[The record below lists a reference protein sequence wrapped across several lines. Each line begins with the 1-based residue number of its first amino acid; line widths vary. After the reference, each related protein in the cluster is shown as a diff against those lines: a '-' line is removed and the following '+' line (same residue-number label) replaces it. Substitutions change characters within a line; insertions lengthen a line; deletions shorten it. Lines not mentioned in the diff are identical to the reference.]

1 MEAPL
6 RTSSYLIPVK
16 LESEPDKYMLIH
28 GHTGAIDIATESL
41 LKKIQSVAS
50 GTDLLSEMIDV
61 LLKRGYIT
69 TKTQEE
75 EYAYVARMATALYRK
90 AEILNTSFTWVIT
103 YNCNFRCPYCFEGR
117 NAKDGQKQIVFTEEI
132 ANRAYQVMEQ
142 IQPHKELRRNMITLF
157 GGEPLLAENKEILSY
172 IVEEGVK
179 RGYKFA
185 AVTNGYD
192 LDAYFD
198 LLSPEKI
205 CKLQVTI
212 DGMKELHNA
221 RRVHYK
227 YYDTFDKIIANLR
240 LSLEKGVAVSVRMN
254 VDNRNMDDFLQ
265 LKRYFESNGFYQ
277 YSGFSFYSA
286 YLRNN
291 TSIDDSEQENLEFL
305 SKKDYLEK
313 NKRQG
318 ILSMCQ
324 SHGVLQM
331 IHNAIENGK
340 PISFRSAFCG
350 AQVGGYVID
359 PIGRIYP
366 CWEVIG
372 QKEYQIASYNKRGVH
387 WNKAILSEWRKSKIL
402 NQTACRTCKYALI
415 CGGGCLYHSQVG
427 NKGHCYYFQKM
438 FDFIV
443 NHALVQKA
451 KAIV

>member
-28 GHTGAIDIATESL
+28 GYTGAIDIATEGL
-41 LKKIQSVAS
+41 LKKIQSIAS
-50 GTDLLSEMIDV
+50 GTDLLPEMVDI

-75 EYAYVARMATALYRK
+75 EYAYVERMATALYRK

-117 NAKDGQKQIVFTEEI
+117 NTKDGQKQIVFTEETV
-132 ANRAYQVMEQ
+132 NRAYQVMEQ

-157 GGEPLLAENKEILSY
+157 GGEPLLAENKEILTY

-179 RGYKFA
+179 RGYKFS

-192 LDAYFD
+192 LDAYLD

-212 DGMKELHNA
+212 DGMRELHNA

-227 YYDTFDKIIANLR
+227 YHNTFDKIIANLR
-240 LSLEKGVAVSVRMN
+240 LGLEKGVVVSVRMN
-254 VDNRNMDDFLQ
+254 VDNRNMNDFLQ
-265 LKRYFESNGFYQ
+265 LKHYFESNGFYH
-277 YSGFSFYSA
+277 YPDFRFYSA

-291 TSIDDSEQENLEFL
+291 TSIDESEQECLDFL

-313 NKRQG
+313 NKQQG
-318 ILSMCQ
+318 TLSVCQ
-324 SHGVLQM
+324 NHGVLQM
-331 IHNAIENGK
+331 IHNAIENRK
-340 PISFRSAFCG
+340 PISFRPTFCG
-350 AQVGGYVID
+350 AQVGSYVID

-372 QKEYQIASYNKRGVH
+372 KDEYQIASYDQKEVH
-387 WNKAILSEWRKSKIL
+387 WIIRMEKKQNLK
-402 NQTACRTCKYALI
+402 
-415 CGGGCLYHSQVG
+415 
-427 NKGHCYYFQKM
+427 
-438 FDFIV
+438 
-443 NHALVQKA
+443 
-451 KAIV
+451 